1 MNAKRKKVLFFIT
14 KSNFGGAQRY
24 VYDLATHLPKESYEP
39 VVCFGNT
46 DNSGSPSQ
54 GLAPMLTEAGIRT
67 LSIRSLGRDIAL
79 SADIRSF
86 FALWRIL
93 KLERPDI
100 LHLNSSKAGALG
112 AFAGRLARISRIVFT
127 AHGWPFKEHR
137 ALLWRAGVYG
147 ASWITALLS
156 HRVICVSNDD
166 LSYARTMPFI
176 KSKAVCIYNGIDQS
190 AAFGSGAIIRDEF
203 PKGVHITGTIG
214 ELTSNKN
221 QRELIE
227 RAHRTPD
234 MYVALVGD
242 GELREDLAHLI
253 KEYGLEQRVKMFGF
267 LPALDVLKGFD
278 TFALPSK
285 KEGLPYVLL
294 EARCAGLPIEAHP
307 VGGVAEI
314 LNSDIREFTLDRMMH
329 DTIACYH
336 TKI

>member
-1 MNAKRKKVLFFIT
+1 
-14 KSNFGGAQRY
+14 
-24 VYDLATHLPKESYEP
+24 
-39 VVCFGNT
+39 
-46 DNSGSPSQ
+46 
-54 GLAPMLTEAGIRT
+54 MLTEAGIRT

-93 KLERPDI
+93 RIERPDI

-112 AFAGRLARISRIVFT
+112 AFAGRLAQIPHIVFT

-137 ALLWRAGVYG
+137 PLLWRVGVYG

-176 KSKAVCIYNGIDQS
+176 KSKATRIYNGIDQNVVL
-190 AAFGSGAIIRDEF
+190 GSGAIIRGAF
-203 PKGVHITGTIG
+203 PQGVHITGTIG

-221 QRELIE
+221 QRELID

-242 GELREDLAHLI
+242 GELREDLARAI

-267 LPALDVLKGFD
+267 LPALHVLKGFD

-294 EARCAGLPIEAHP
+294 EARCAGLPIEARP

-314 LNSDIREFTLDRMMH
+314 LNSDIREFTLDKMVH
-329 DTIACYH
+329 DTIACYNA
-336 TKI
+336 KI